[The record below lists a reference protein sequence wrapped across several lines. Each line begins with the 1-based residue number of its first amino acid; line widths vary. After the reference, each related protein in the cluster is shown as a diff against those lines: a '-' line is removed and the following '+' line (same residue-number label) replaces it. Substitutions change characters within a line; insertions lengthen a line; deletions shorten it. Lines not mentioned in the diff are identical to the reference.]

1 MFPSMPESN
10 LAATTHVTL
19 RIFGGAVA
27 QLRARGD
34 LGGQTYWCSGLKIL
48 QKPPRY
54 TTNGIGRIV
63 LERTGIAKV
72 SATFPFRSDHP
83 LWSSS
88 LLAPHL
94 SQHSSPSQASRPSR
108 SKNQTMPSEANG
120 SIHQAPIS
128 SCATSPTTTTKAN
141 QPQVMLST
149 ASVRRARL
157 PRASAS
163 RNYGAKERT

>member
-1 MFPSMPESN
+1 MGKTSCCFEMFPSMPESN
-10 LAATTHVTL
+10 LAATTHGTL

-83 LWSSS
+83 LGRRRFSHRTCRST
-88 LLAPHL
+88 H
-94 SQHSSPSQASRPSR
+94 RPPR
-108 SKNQTMPSEANG
+108 LRVPRGAKTKQCRAK
-120 SIHQAPIS
+120 
-128 SCATSPTTTTKAN
+128 PTG
-141 QPQVMLST
+141 LST
-149 ASVRRARL
+149 RRRSAVARRARRRRRR
-157 PRASAS
+157 PTNR
-163 RNYGAKERT
+163 R